1 MYVCIY
7 MYIYSICVRKGI
19 LLSHTEN
26 DVLPSAAACSAKGS
40 KSDGERQILHDFTY
54 MWTLTNRNEQ
64 TTETK
69 S

>member
-1 MYVCIY
+1 
-7 MYIYSICVRKGI
+7 MYIYSMCIYKGI

-26 DVLPSAAACSAKGS
+26 GILPSAAACSAKWS
-40 KSDGERQILHDFTY
+40 KSDGERQILLDFAC
-54 MWTLTNRNEQ
+54 MWNLTNRNEQ